1 MLAFRSGIETLED
14 HIVRVTGLSFEG
26 KKIFAI
32 FMILQGFL
40 VRVFCDVKTLRRL
53 MRMNGTISR
62 QMATG
67 CWQTPSSSIKSKWY
81 ILYT

>member
-14 HIVRVTGLSFEG
+14 HIVRVTGLSFQG

-40 VRVFCDVKTLRRL
+40 VRVFCDVKPYADL
-53 MRMNGTISR
+53 
-62 QMATG
+62 
-67 CWQTPSSSIKSKWY
+67 
-81 ILYT
+81 